1 MLTFQVLG
9 GKQQAAYVMLLDK
22 RFDMGRDGRAVKAHH
37 EQLAL
42 CEAMISDLSR
52 RCTHGLPWFG
62 ESDPPLSCSMQTN
75 VSRALGRIA
84 RSSGRRGSPVEIF
97 PDGVKLLR
105 PSHGDHARRFRDDAT
120 WGGGWRREA

>member
-37 EQLAL
+37 EQLAH
-42 CEAMISDLSR
+42 C
-52 RCTHGLPWFG
+52 
-62 ESDPPLSCSMQTN
+62 
-75 VSRALGRIA
+75 
-84 RSSGRRGSPVEIF
+84 PVEIF